1 MRIMNTRLL
10 AGPALALAA
19 AVSISACASSA
30 APPPTLSKEFP
41 AMRAAAT
48 SAKSVH
54 IAGQL
59 NSDTLDMT
67 TTRAGELSGTSG
79 HSGVEFTVLVVNNKS
94 YIKVT
99 KTFLSL
105 AKAPAAACSKYC
117 GKWVQAPASTT
128 SELTSGLSMSQLV
141 DGIFAKVPTKQEGAK
156 VLKSTEYRGQPAWSV
171 EHSGTTVFIAR
182 HGKPYLLG
190 YTKGGQ
196 GLTFSDWNTAAVP
209 AAPAPSQVVQ
219 ISQLAH
225 P

>member
-19 AVSISACASSA
+19 AVSISACGSSA
-30 APPPTLSKEFP
+30 ASPPTLSKEFP
-41 AMRAAAT
+41 AMKTAAT

-79 HSGVEFTVLVVNNKS
+79 HNGVEFTVLVVNSKS

-105 AKAPAAACSKYC
+105 AKAPAAACAKFC
-117 GKWVQAPASTT
+117 GKWVQAPPSTT
-128 SELTSGLSMSQLV
+128 SQLTSGLSMSQLV
-141 DGIFAKVPTKQEGAK
+141 DGIFAKVPTKQEGSK
-156 VLKSTEYRGQPAWSV
+156 ELKSTEFRGQPAWSV
-171 EHSGTTVFIAR
+171 EHDGTTVFIAR

-196 GLTFSDWNTAAVP
+196 GLNFSDWNTATVPGVP
-209 AAPAPSQVVQ
+209 APDQVVQ